1 MNEEKLIKRIKEL
14 EENLDILET
23 PCIIQDSDTVLA
35 DVMMSA
41 NYEENGIQKSYLTF
55 LRKLQIKM
63 LFLNYFIYYLI
74 RHL

>member
-41 NYEENGIQKSYLTF
+41 NYEENGI
-55 LRKLQIKM
+55 
-63 LFLNYFIYYLI
+63 
-74 RHL
+74 

>member
-1 MNEEKLIKRIKEL
+1 MNEEKLIKRIKKL

-41 NYEENGIQKSYLTF
+41 NYEENGI
-55 LRKLQIKM
+55 
-63 LFLNYFIYYLI
+63 
-74 RHL
+74 